1 MKLFKFIS
9 WLIGTL
15 FLFVAANHFFNPNF
29 TGSMTLFFTL
39 SFLLFTSSGIYEYL
53 DQRKKTAIL
62 YFFTSTVCFF
72 ALVVELFGT
81 NQV

>member
-1 MKLFKFIS
+1 MKFFKIIF
-9 WLIGTL
+9 WLTGALCLI
-15 FLFVAANHFFNPNF
+15 VAANHFFNPNF
-29 TGSMTLFFTL
+29 TGSMTLSFALCFAIFTL
-39 SFLLFTSSGIYEYL
+39 SGIDGYL
-53 DQRKKTAIL
+53 NQRKKTAIL